1 MWFFSY
7 LIFRF
12 KASNLHGTHSPFVYE
27 LAKYCVFNPQ
37 WKRHQ
42 KVLFKR
48 TGIKILTEIFHQNLQ
63 EFLKINNHKMK
74 REIVSLSKNET
85 SLFSEKVLIIQNKT
99 DEMLLFTKNVHL
111 NRGLWNREI
120 QTKKLIVIDFFFW
133 GILIKRKQKYQLF
146 LLKVF

>member
-12 KASNLHGTHSPFVYE
+12 KASNLHGIHSPFVYE
-27 LAKYCVFNPQ
+27 LAKYCVFNPH

-48 TGIKILTEIFHQNLQ
+48 TGIKILTEIFHENLQ

-74 REIVSLSKNET
+74 QEIVSLSKNET

-133 GILIKRKQKYQLF
+133 GILIRRKQKSQLF
-146 LLKVF
+146 LLKAF